1 MAEKM
6 VRTVS
11 FGITGEYITQIAREQ
26 FFINGTGYDKAMEL
40 LLACMGGTDM
50 EEVQLKRYAE
60 DVLLGRA
67 EFKGST
73 TDDTFHMTTY
83 DAGEEPELTAS
94 FRIFEQ
100 YGRMKKK
107 LAETEK
113 ELYKMR
119 EWYTIAMEHVP
130 SYAVNDVLRETG
142 QPIESS
148 FGSSLL
154 DSFMERMM
162 DEEEH
167 TTGDYGWLAPDGDFH
182 EVEWGKHQ
190 EWAEKYIR
198 ENMTEEE
205 WLTAGV
211 HMPGQQVKT
220 SSFNT
225 FGDYL
230 VEKGWVLLHNPSQGL
245 AFPTRNP
252 LKEYTK
258 AQKEFLYDYYMERG
272 KETEAN
278 AIWKED

>member
-6 VRTVS
+6 VRKVS
-11 FGITGEYITQIAREQ
+11 FGITGEYITQIVREQ
-26 FFINGTGYDKAMEL
+26 FFINGMEYGKAMEIL
-40 LLACMGGTDM
+40 MSCMGGTDM
-50 EEVQLKRYAE
+50 EEAKLKRYAE

-67 EFKGST
+67 EFKGRTEDS
-73 TDDTFHMTTY
+73 TFHMTAY
-83 DAGEEPELTAS
+83 DAGEEPEMTAS

-100 YGRMKKK
+100 YSRMKKK

-113 ELYKMR
+113 ELGKIR
-119 EWYTIAMEHVP
+119 EWYAVAMEHVP
-130 SYAVNDVLRETG
+130 SYEVDDVLRETG

-167 TTGDYGWLAPDGDFH
+167 TTGDYGWLATDGDFH

-211 HMPGQQVKT
+211 HMPGQIKT

-230 VEKGWVLLHNPSQGL
+230 VERGWVLMHNPSQGM
-245 AFPTRNP
+245 AFPTKNQQKP
-252 LKEYTK
+252 YTK

-272 KETEAN
+272 KKAEAN
-278 AIWKED
+278 EIWKEE

>member
-1 MAEKM
+1 MAEKI

-11 FGITGEYITQIAREQ
+11 FGITGEYITQIVREQ
-26 FFINGTGYDKAMEL
+26 FFVNGIEYGKAMEIL
-40 LLACMGGTDM
+40 MDCMGGTDM
-50 EEVQLKRYAE
+50 EEAKLKRYAE

-73 TDDTFHMTTY
+73 ADSTFHMTAY
-83 DAGEEPELTAS
+83 DAGEEPEMTAS

-100 YGRMKKK
+100 YSRMKKK

-113 ELYKMR
+113 ELVKIR
-119 EWYTIAMEHVP
+119 EWYEVAMEHVP
-130 SYAVNDVLRETG
+130 SYEMNDVLRETG

-154 DSFMERMM
+154 DSFIERMM

-167 TTGDYGWLAPDGDFH
+167 TTGDYGWLAPDGTFH
-182 EVEWGKHQ
+182 EVEWCKHQ

-198 ENMTEEE
+198 ENMPEEE

-220 SSFNT
+220 SSLNT

-230 VEKGWVLLHNPSQGL
+230 VERGWVLMHNISQGL

-252 LKEYTK
+252 LKPYTK
-258 AQKEFLYDYYMERG
+258 AQKEFLYDYYIERG
-272 KETEAN
+272 KEAEAN